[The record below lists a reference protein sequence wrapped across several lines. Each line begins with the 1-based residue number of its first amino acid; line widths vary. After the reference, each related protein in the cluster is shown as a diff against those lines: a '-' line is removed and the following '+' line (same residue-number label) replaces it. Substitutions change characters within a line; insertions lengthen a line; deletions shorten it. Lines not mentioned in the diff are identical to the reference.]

1 MDYLMLFSI
10 LLIIL
15 PMIFQFH
22 YGRKAISKSIN
33 LSFGDVCLTSFV
45 AQFILT
51 FLSFTITS
59 ISLSNRGYKCVTPA
73 VGIFGLSFFFTLIL
87 LLIIGIQLIVKI
99 TYKKND

>member
-1 MDYLMLFSI
+1 MLFSF

-15 PMIFQFH
+15 PIIFQFH

-33 LSFGDVCLTSFV
+33 LSFGDVCLISFI
-45 AQFILT
+45 AQLVLT

-87 LLIIGIQLIVKI
+87 LVVMGVQLCIKI
-99 TYKKND
+99 TNKSKFD